1 MDKVH
6 MTILGNLEIIGWFD
20 GFNLVKVTTLDG
32 TELKL
37 KSAGDYL
44 VGQYRIEESDKE
56 FVETVSSF
64 YASLSSKQEP
74 LGRDFEKVLNE
85 NLWDLYGS

>member
-6 MTILGNLEIIGWFD
+6 MTILGNLKIIGWFE

-37 KSAGDYL
+37 KSAGDL
-44 VGQYRIEESDKE
+44 VGRYEDQLIRE
-56 FVETVSSF
+56 F
-64 YASLSSKQEP
+64 YAQTRSK
-74 LGRDFEKVLNE
+74 
-85 NLWDLYGS
+85 

>member
-1 MDKVH
+1 MEPSYVLDQSSS
-6 MTILGNLEIIGWFD
+6 
-20 GFNLVKVTTLDG
+20 TTS
-32 TELKL
+32 EQN
-37 KSAGDYL
+37 YL
-44 VGQYRIEESDKE
+44 VGQYRIKESDKE
-56 FVETVSSF
+56 FVETVFSF